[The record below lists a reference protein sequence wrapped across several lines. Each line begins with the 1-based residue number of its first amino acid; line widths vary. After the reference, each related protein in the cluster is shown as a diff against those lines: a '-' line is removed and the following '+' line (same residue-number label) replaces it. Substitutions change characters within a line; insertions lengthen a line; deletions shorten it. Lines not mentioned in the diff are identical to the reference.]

1 MTLSI
6 TMIDWFI
13 DKIGKISRNIFHWT
27 WRVQTHRKYYKNR
40 KDEK

>member
-13 DKIGKISRNIFHWT
+13 DKIGKISRSIFHWT
-27 WRVQTHRKYYKNR
+27 WRVQTHRKYYKNK
-40 KDEK
+40 KDDK

>member
-1 MTLSI
+1 MTVSI

-27 WRVQTHRKYYKNR
+27 WRVQTHRKYYKHRN
-40 KDEK
+40 KEQ

>member
-13 DKIGKISRNIFHWT
+13 NNIGKISRSIFHWT
-27 WRVQTHRKYYKNR
+27 WKVQTHRKYYKNK